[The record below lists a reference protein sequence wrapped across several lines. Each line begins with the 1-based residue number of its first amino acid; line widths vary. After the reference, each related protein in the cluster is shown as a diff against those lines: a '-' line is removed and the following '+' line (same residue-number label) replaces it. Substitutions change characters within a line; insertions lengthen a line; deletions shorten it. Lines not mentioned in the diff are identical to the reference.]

1 MIDLK
6 NNQAVAVAK
15 YIRMSSTKVRRVL
28 KQIQG
33 LSYRDAIMILEFM
46 PYRSCGPIW
55 QVLYSAV
62 SNAENNLGLNKQN
75 LIIKKAFVNQG
86 PTLKRFRPRAKGR
99 GYQILKPTCH
109 INIVVENI
117 NKIYIRL

>member
-6 NNQAVAVAK
+6 NNQAIAIAK
-15 YIRMSSTKVRRVL
+15 YVRMSPTKVRRVL

-33 LSYRDAIMILEFM
+33 LSYKNAIMILKFM
-46 PYRSCGPIW
+46 PYRSCSTIW
-55 QVLYSAV
+55 QVLHSAA
-62 SNAENNLGLNKQN
+62 SNAENNLGLSKQN
-75 LIIKKAFVNQG
+75 LFIKTAFVNQG

-109 INIVVENI
+109 ISIIVENT
-117 NKIYIRL
+117 K